1 MARIP
6 PNRRYEALRR
16 SLTWAEPG
24 ENSVIRVEPW
34 LVRPPPPPSF
44 LPFRTS
50 LEIAGLLV
58 VGILPAVL
66 VIALATIAA
75 SVSTKGRP
83 PTPNLEVLPT
93 QGAHSVGGDMLEKVG
108 GGALEESLSPSPAPS
123 VWVARVRARVRA
135 GPGTTYPILRVLR
148 PGEPVIEQ
156 ARVRIGEE
164 EWLHVRL
171 SDGTTGWVRSDLL
184 KRP

>member
-1 MARIP
+1 VMAPLAIGAIAERAP
-6 PNRRYEALRR
+6 EVSRPHPEAARAPE
-16 SLTWAEPG
+16 T
-24 ENSVIRVEPW
+24 
-34 LVRPPPPPSF
+34 PS
-44 LPFRTS
+44 
-50 LEIAGLLV
+50 
-58 VGILPAVL
+58 
-66 VIALATIAA
+66 
-75 SVSTKGRP
+75 
-83 PTPNLEVLPT
+83 
-93 QGAHSVGGDMLEKVG
+93 VG

-135 GPGTTYPILRVLR
+135 GPGTTHPILRVLR